1 MYKYCCANCFGDDG
15 LKNNIIPSLSTE
27 IGNCSYCHSESIEV
41 IEPQNLFEY
50 FSSLMSIYEQ
60 DSTGKSIVSH
70 MKDDWKLFSH
80 PKLDEA
86 HAKELLGDILD
97 DGNIVRKS
105 FVRSDSYKSESLALW
120 DHLCN
125 ELMYE
130 NKYFLNKSLDTERL
144 GELLKFLALKDFSQ
158 VWYRARIYTDD
169 SIFTVQEMGPPPK
182 RLVSNG
188 RANPTGIPYLYLG
201 SKPDTALSEVR
212 PHTGDKACV
221 GEFTLI
227 ENLTL
232 IDLRDPRKSVS
243 PFLLSDPSEMGKM
256 LADIP
261 FLERLGDEL
270 TRPVLPKS
278 AALDYIP
285 SQYICEFIKKTG
297 FHGVVYNSS
306 VSDGINLALFEP
318 SNALGDKVTL
328 YKIDKV
334 VVNVSE
340 ITV

>member
-1 MYKYCCANCFGDDG
+1 MSKYCCANCFGDEG
-15 LKNNIIPSLSTE
+15 LKNNIIPSLSPK
-27 IGNCSYCHSESIEV
+27 IDNCSYCYSENIDV
-41 IEPQNLFEY
+41 IEPKFLFEY
-50 FSSLMSIYEQ
+50 FSSLMSVYEQ
-60 DSTGKSIVSH
+60 DPLGKSIVSH

-80 PKLDEA
+80 PKLDEV
-86 HAKELLGDILD
+86 HAKELLGEILD
-97 DGNIVRKS
+97 DGNIVRKL

-120 DHLCN
+120 DNLCN

-130 NKYFLNKSLDTERL
+130 NRYFLNKSLDTERL
-144 GELLKFLALKDFSQ
+144 GELLKFLMLKDFSQ

-169 SIFTVQEMGPPPK
+169 SIFKVQDMGPPPK
-182 RLVSNG
+182 RSVNNG

-201 SKPDTALSEVR
+201 SEPNTALSEIR

-221 GEFTLI
+221 ADFTLR
-227 ENLTL
+227 ENLAL

-261 FLERLGDEL
+261 FLERLGEEL

-306 VSDGINLALFEP
+306 VSDGINLALFES
-318 SNALGDKVTL
+318 SNAFGGNVTL
-328 YKIDKV
+328 YNIDKV

-340 ITV
+340 TAV